1 MDARDTQELLS
12 TLHELK
18 AELRRQEA
26 SLRAQRNETLV
37 DFAGDRTPA
46 HQATLNDLTGP
57 AMSLPEG
64 VFVTAQI
71 TNVTSTLA
79 DLEVTILEVERQA
92 DNL

>member
-46 HQATLNDLTGP
+46 HQATLNDLT
-57 AMSLPEG
+57 
-64 VFVTAQI
+64 AQI